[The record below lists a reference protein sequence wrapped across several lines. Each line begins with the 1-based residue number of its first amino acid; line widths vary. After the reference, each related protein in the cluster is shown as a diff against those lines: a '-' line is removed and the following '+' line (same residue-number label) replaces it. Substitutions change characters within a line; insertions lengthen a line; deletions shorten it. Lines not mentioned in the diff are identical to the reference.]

1 MRFQITSGILRV
13 SDPGYA
19 DIKKSDYSHVYA
31 LFHTCRAKKGTW
43 NVRCPSNKGYTKY
56 LLACHKDVVN
66 LAALNWTPLG
76 KAPVDSGQ
84 MGVYDAH
91 EYPQTYR
98 DHERFYD
105 TLLDEDRRVH
115 VVGDWGVICSGFGG
129 DGQYPA
135 KKARDGEEV
144 VAVRI
149 DFF

>member
-115 VVGDWGVICSGFGG
+115 VVGDHEHGDRPVQLIQQFVDFGA
-129 DGQYPA
+129 D
-135 KKARDGEEV
+135 ARINAGKGL
-144 VAVRI
+144 I
-149 DFF
+149 